1 MLLLTHEIVRALPAM
16 KGTHTI
22 ARYNKVL
29 IAVVEV
35 VEKIDQFINI
45 FDVSD
50 RVLLYAA
57 KRNFKHNISE
67 YLIRAWHANHSIQTN
82 KSHLTIKIYRQAIG
96 TK

>member
-1 MLLLTHEIVRALPAM
+1 MVRALPM

-22 ARYNKVL
+22 ARYNKVF

-50 RVLLYAA
+50 RVLLYAE
-57 KRNFKHNISE
+57 KRHFKHNISE
-67 YLIRAWHANHSIQTN
+67 YLIRMTRQSFYSN
-82 KSHLTIKIYRQAIG
+82 K
-96 TK
+96 